1 MVTAKHT
8 LTAGSSTMDIRLL
21 SYGQVAELPGS
32 LAVEVQFG
40 LQAVADTVVDSPAE
54 VIDVGAA
61 LRRPRR
67 GGAVRR
73 LLRSSGRGRARSL
86 LCRTVGGP
94 LHPVEHWN
102 RAG

>member
-40 LQAVADTVVDSPAE
+40 LQAVADTVVDPSAE

-61 LRRPRR
+61 LRRSRR

-73 LLRSSGRGRARSL
+73 LRSSSGRGRGRSL
-86 LCRTVGGP
+86 LRRTVGGP
-94 LHPVEHWN
+94 LHPVEHWD
-102 RAG
+102 RGG